1 MCRVLRTFLF
11 LQKISSCLFSFPAA
25 GPCGRLTMSFSHTAS
40 SQRLHLSNCSNS
52 PCGFSLL
59 GALKIGSQFA
69 PATTCPISPKAEP
82 ASAQPLGGA
91 KSQVSSRRC
100 SQRCGGFT
108 LKWVYFSSCQLL
120 YFFFFKLVNL
130 IFEI

>member
-82 ASAQPLGGA
+82 ASAPA
-91 KSQVSSRRC
+91 FRRSQVTG
-100 SQRCGGFT
+100 QFT
-108 LKWVYFSSCQLL
+108 ALFTALWWLHTEMGI
-120 YFFFFKLVNL
+120 FF
-130 IFEI
+130 